1 MSDLLSIIL
10 LVVYGVSAASMAFFM
25 VCYFAQL
32 RRHHALL
39 PAGRAAEARLLA
51 ASLPKPEELPHVV
64 VQIVSFNEGDLV
76 RRALQ
81 AAVRLDWPRDR
92 LHIQLL
98 DDSTDDTLAQAR
110 AAAAEL
116 ATTGI
121 DIVVLHRARRD
132 GFKAGALAG
141 GMAASPHE
149 YFAIFDTDYVPQPD
163 FLKRC
168 MTALL
173 AEPASA
179 FVQAR
184 IDYLNA
190 DESVLTR
197 TQALMLD
204 HHMSVDQMTRSW
216 SGHPLPFNG
225 TCGIWRR
232 SAIEAAGGWRGDT
245 LAEDLDLTYRAWMRG
260 LGGRFLASISAPG
273 ELPTSLKAWANQQC
287 RWTTGFS
294 QVAWR
299 ILPLLA
305 TARVPGL
312 RRKLS
317 ALMHLGPAVSGP
329 LVGVANISFVAL
341 LVLRPDWAWPLVA
354 TTVGLFLVGL
364 LAHVVG
370 LAVGQR
376 SVRGRL
382 PERGFALRCLH
393 VMVLQMMVAWLL
405 TWRSLKQPF
414 SPERVEFVRTPKRGA
429 LRPGE
434 PDRLNVGGGE

>member
-1 MSDLLSIIL
+1 MSDPLSIVL
-10 LVVYGVSAASMAFFM
+10 LIVYGVSSVGMACFM
-25 VCYFAQL
+25 VSYFAQL
-32 RRHHALL
+32 RRHCALL
-39 PAGRAAEARLLA
+39 PAGRAEEERLLA
-51 ASLPKPEELPHVV
+51 APLPKPEELPHVV
-64 VQIVSFNEGDLV
+64 VQIVSFNEGFLV
-76 RRALQ
+76 RRALH
-81 AAVRLDWPRDR
+81 AAACLDWPRDR
-92 LHIQLL
+92 LHVQLL
-98 DDSTDDTLAQAR
+98 DDSVDDTPAHAR

-116 ATTGI
+116 QASGI
-121 DIVVLHRARRD
+121 DIVILHRDRRD

-149 YFAIFDTDYVPQPD
+149 YFAIFDTDYVPRPD
-163 FLKRC
+163 FLRRC

-173 AEPASA
+173 AEPSGA

-190 DESVLTR
+190 DESALTR

-245 LAEDLDLTYRAWMRG
+245 LAEDLDLTYRAWMLG

-287 RWTTGFS
+287 RWTTGFG

-299 ILPLLA
+299 VLPLLA
-305 TARVPGL
+305 TARVPGF

-317 ALMHLGPAVSGP
+317 ALLHLGPAMSGP
-329 LVGVANISFVAL
+329 LVGGANTTFIIL
-341 LVLRPDWAWPLVA
+341 LVLQPEWTWPLVG
-354 TTVGLFLVGL
+354 TTGSLFLVGL
-364 LAHVVG
+364 LAHVMG

-376 SVRGRL
+376 TVRGSL
-382 PERGFALRCLH
+382 PARGFSIGCLNA
-393 VMVLQMMVAWLL
+393 MA
-405 TWRSLKQPF
+405 
-414 SPERVEFVRTPKRGA
+414 
-429 LRPGE
+429 
-434 PDRLNVGGGE
+434 